1 MAKRIILAG
10 VLGGI
15 AMFIWSSIAHI
26 VLPLGEVGIKEI
38 PNETAVLQSI
48 QTALGDAAGFY
59 FYPGTGT
66 GPNATR
72 EQKRAAMQQ
81 YGQKLAANPSGSLI
95 YHPPGAQA
103 MTGRQ
108 LTTEF
113 VTELVEALLAAFL
126 LSRTRLSG
134 YGSRVGFVF
143 VIGIAAAI
151 TTNIPYW
158 NWYGFP
164 GNYTATY
171 MMIEIVDYLVVGLVA
186 AALIKP
192 AAMTS

>member
-26 VLPLGEVGIKEI
+26 ALPLGEVGIKEI
-38 PNETAVLQSI
+38 PNEAAVLESMK
-48 QTALGDAAGFY
+48 TAMGDAAGFY
-59 FYPGTGT
+59 IYPGTGL

-81 YGQKLAANPSGSLI
+81 YGQKLAANPSGMLI
-95 YHPPGAQA
+95 YHPPGMQA
-103 MTGRQ
+103 MTARQ
-108 LTTEF
+108 LGTEF
-113 VTELVEALLAAFL
+113 ITEVVEALLAAFL
-126 LSRTRLSG
+126 LSRTRLSS
-134 YGSRVGFVF
+134 YGSRVGFVI
-143 VIGIAAAI
+143 VVGIAAAI

-164 GNYTATY
+164 GNYTAAY
-171 MMIEIVDYLVVGLVA
+171 LAIEIVDYLVVGLVA

-192 AAMTS
+192 IAAAA

>member
-10 VLGGI
+10 VLGAI

-26 VLPLGEVGIKEI
+26 VLPLGEIGIKEI
-38 PNETAVLQSI
+38 PNEAAVLESMK
-48 QTALGDAAGFY
+48 TAIGDAAGLY
-59 FYPGTGT
+59 LYPGTGA
-66 GPNATR
+66 GPNASR

-81 YGQKLAANPSGSLI
+81 YGQKLAANPSGILI

-103 MTGRQ
+103 LTARQ

-113 VTELVEALLAAFL
+113 ITEVIEALLAAFL
-126 LSRTRLSG
+126 LSRTRLFS
-134 YGSRVGFVF
+134 YGSRVGFVI

-171 MMIEIVDYLVVGLVA
+171 MTIEIVDYLVVGLVA
-186 AALIKP
+186 AAMIKP
-192 AAMTS
+192 AA

>member
-26 VLPLGEVGIKEI
+26 VLPLGEVGISEI
-38 PNETAVLQSI
+38 PNEPAVLDAMKTSI
-48 QTALGDAAGFY
+48 GASGLY
-59 FYPGTGT
+59 IYPGTGT

-72 EQKRAAMQQ
+72 EQKRAAMQN
-81 YGQKLAANPSGSLI
+81 YGQKLAANPSGLLL

-113 VTELVEALLAAFL
+113 VTEFIEALLAAFL
-126 LSRTRLSG
+126 LSRTRLAG
-134 YGSRVGFVF
+134 FGSRVAFVT

-164 GNYTATY
+164 GNYTAAY
-171 MMIEIVDYLVVGLVA
+171 MAIEIVGYFAAGLVVA
-186 AALIKP
+186 AFIKP
-192 AAMTS
+192 ALMTS